1 MVLSSV
7 AILIEFVV
15 FDIKKNKWKNFQ
27 GSKGIRQWPINV
39 YTSPKS
45 SGWNVWTLN
54 LKSEPIKV
62 KENVIIKLG
71 ELM

>member
-39 YTSPKS
+39 STSPMMMYK
-45 SGWNVWTLN
+45 
-54 LKSEPIKV
+54 
-62 KENVIIKLG
+62 KLVV
-71 ELM
+71 ETFEHST

>member
-39 YTSPKS
+39 CTSPMMIYK
-45 SGWNVWTLN
+45 
-54 LKSEPIKV
+54 
-62 KENVIIKLG
+62 KLVV
-71 ELM
+71 ETFEHLT